1 MRSTVGISAVHGGE
15 DVKAVAA
22 VAAAV
27 VPGAPADPPL
37 LTGLAQWAHSLW
49 QPTVPIEMAVLAVC
63 VLLAWGMAAWL
74 QRKVAPVSPRSVLF
88 GPRVVDGALFPL
100 LLLALAYLARTLLA
114 QWLAPTFFL
123 LALPVLV
130 SLSAIR
136 FGAKVLQAAFPTTG
150 SVRTIERTLSWVA
163 WLAAALWITGLL
175 PLVLDELD
183 GISWKVGGAT
193 LSLRTLIDGALT
205 ASVALLVALWMSS
218 VLESW
223 LLRSAKGSALSL
235 RKALSNALRVLM
247 LFIGLIVALSGVGID
262 LTALSVLGGAVGVG
276 IGLGLQKL
284 ASNYVSGFV
293 ILAERAIR
301 IGDNVRVD
309 GFEGRITDIKGRYTL
324 ICSTTGREAIVPN
337 EMLVTSRVENLS
349 LADNRVWQS
358 TVVSVGYDSDV
369 QLVMRL
375 LGEAAHGCARVL
387 KEPGCS
393 VSLSAFGADGLEFT
407 VGYWIADPE
416 KGTLGLRSD
425 INLAILQAL
434 RSHGIDIP
442 FPQRVLQ
449 WQGAPPE
456 ALRAGAASAA
466 APGAQRAGATPGG

>member
-1 MRSTVGISAVHGGE
+1 M
-15 DVKAVAA
+15 
-22 VAAAV
+22 AAA
-27 VPGAPADPPL
+27 PAAAAAAAAADPPL
-37 LTGLAQWAHSLW
+37 LDALALWAQTLW

-63 VLLAWGMAAWL
+63 VLLAWGLAAWL
-74 QRKVAPVSPRSVLF
+74 QRKVEPVSPRSVLF

-100 LLLALAYLARTLLA
+100 LLLALGYLARTTLA
-114 QWLAPTFFL
+114 QWLPVTFFRL
-123 LALPVLV
+123 VMPLLV

-136 FGAKVLQAAFPTTG
+136 FGAKVLQAAFPEAST
-150 SVRTIERTLSWVA
+150 VRAIERTLSWLA
-163 WLAAALWITGLL
+163 WLATALWISGLL
-175 PLVLDELD
+175 SLVLDELD
-183 GISWKVGGAT
+183 DISWKVGGST
-193 LSLRTLIDGALT
+193 LSLRTLLDGALT
-205 ASVALLVALWMSS
+205 ASVALLVALWISS

-223 LLRSAKGSALSL
+223 LLRSATGGALSL

-247 LFIGLIVALSGVGID
+247 LFVGLIVALSAVGID

-284 ASNYVSGFV
+284 AANYVSGFV

-309 GFEGRITDIKGRYTL
+309 GFEGRITDINGRYTL

-349 LADNRVWQS
+349 LADTRLWQS

-369 QLVMRL
+369 DLVMRL
-375 LGEAAHGCARVL
+375 LNEATQGCQRVL

-393 VSLSAFGADGLEFT
+393 ASLSAFGADGLEFT

-416 KGTLGLRSD
+416 NGTLGLRSD
-425 INLAILQAL
+425 INLAILRAL
-434 RSHGIDIP
+434 RAHGIDIP
-442 FPQRVLQ
+442 FPQRVVQLQ
-449 WQGAPPE
+449 GTLAPAIQP
-456 ALRAGAASAA
+456 AQQPGSADVPAPAANPVAQQ
-466 APGAQRAGATPGG
+466 APAQK